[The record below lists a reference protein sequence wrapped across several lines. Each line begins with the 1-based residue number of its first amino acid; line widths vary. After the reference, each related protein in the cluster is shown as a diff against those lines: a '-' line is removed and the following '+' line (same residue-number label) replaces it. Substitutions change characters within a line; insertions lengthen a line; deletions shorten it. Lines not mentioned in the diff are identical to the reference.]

1 MSEVINKRREF
12 VVLFDVENGNPNGDP
27 DAGNLPRIDFET
39 GHGIITD
46 VCIKRKIRNY
56 VGTVKEGCDGF
67 DIYVK
72 EGTAL
77 NSQHKKAYDAMGLTS
92 VSKKLPKSKTDAEK
106 LTAFMCSK
114 FYDIRAF
121 GAVMSTDVNCGQ
133 VRGPIQMTFA
143 RSADPIFQQEITITR
158 VAVTK
163 EDADKDREMGRKAVI
178 PYGLYRMEGY
188 VSANLAMKSTHFS
201 EQDLDLFWE
210 ALINM
215 FEHDRSAS
223 RGKMTTRKLF
233 VFEHETAL
241 GNCQAHTLFDRIVI
255 KKNVEGV
262 TRKFSDYSVSVDKE
276 DMPSTVK
283 LLEKL

>member
-39 GHGIITD
+39 GHGIVTD

-56 VGTVKEGCDGF
+56 VGTVKDGCDGF

-77 NSQHKKAYDAMGLTS
+77 NSQHKKAYDMMGLKPE
-92 VSKKLPKSKTDAEK
+92 SKKLPKSKADAER
-106 LTAFMCSK
+106 LTGFMCSK

-133 VRGPIQMTFA
+133 VRGPIQLTFA
-143 RSADPIFQQEITITR
+143 RSMDPVFQQEITITR
-158 VAVTK
+158 VTVTK
-163 EDADKDREMGRKAVI
+163 EDANKDREMGRKAVI

-188 VSANLAMKSTHFS
+188 VSANLAMKTTHFTD
-201 EQDLDLFWE
+201 EDLDLFWE

-223 RGKMTTRKLF
+223 RGKMATRKLF

-241 GNCQAHTLFDRIVI
+241 GNCQAHTLFDRIEI
-255 KKNVEGV
+255 KKNIEGAA
-262 TRKFSDYSVSVDKE
+262 RRFSDYSLSINIAG
-276 DMPSTVK
+276 MPSAVK
-283 LLEKL
+283 LIEKL